1 MAADT
6 APWLT
11 HLRRYIL
18 ASAVGHL
25 AWETLQLPL
34 YTIWFD
40 GTMAQ
45 IAFAIAHCTVG
56 DIMIG
61 VATLAPAILAFGRG
75 WPGNSTAFRNVALTA
90 VALGVSYTVFSEW
103 LNVNV
108 RGSWNYSSWM
118 PRLPPLGT
126 GLSPVLQWIVIPTLA
141 FWWARRHQTNR

>member
-6 APWLT
+6 AAWLAL
-11 HLRRYIL
+11 LRRYFL
-18 ASAVGHL
+18 ASALGHL

-40 GTMAQ
+40 GTTAQ
-45 IAFAIAHCTVG
+45 IAFAVAHCTVG
-56 DIMIG
+56 DVMIAA
-61 VATLAPAILAFGRG
+61 ATLAAALLVFGRG
-75 WPGNSTAFRNVALTA
+75 WPGDQAAFRNVALTA

-103 LNVNV
+103 LNVNI
-108 RGSWNYSSWM
+108 RGSWNYTAWM

-141 FWWARRHQTNR
+141 LRWARRH